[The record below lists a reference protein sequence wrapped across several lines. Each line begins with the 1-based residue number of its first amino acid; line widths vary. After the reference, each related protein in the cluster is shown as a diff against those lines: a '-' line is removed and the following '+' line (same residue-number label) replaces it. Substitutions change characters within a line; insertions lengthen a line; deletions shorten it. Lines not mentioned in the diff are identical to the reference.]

1 MGDENMNILLISA
14 TFFPRKFGG
23 VTLFSYKLAKNL
35 LGRGHEVTVYTTDV
49 NDKNSR
55 HHDVHGVKN
64 IEGIKVR
71 YFRNISNSLAYDNQ
85 YLPIGMI
92 STMKKEINNFDI
104 IHLNDFR
111 SLLSII
117 VHHYSLKNRIPYVL
131 EVLGG
136 VQPIGQKQSLKKIF
150 DKLFGYRILIDA
162 SRLIAGCETE
172 INEFK
177 DMGVNQAKITLI
189 PPVYDTEKF
198 SRFPPRGQFR
208 CKFDI
213 KEKHIILFLGRMHKI
228 KGIEFL
234 VESFYEL
241 NRERDDV
248 ILVLVGPDQGYKSTL
263 EELINKLNLSRKVL
277 FTGILHGEEK
287 LSALVDA
294 TMLVQ
299 TSIYERG
306 PGSPFEAILCDT
318 PIIVTKNTGAG
329 EIVSKIDA
337 GYLVEYGDI
346 NELKNLMS
354 RILDDPTE
362 ANIKTQL
369 AKQYII
375 NNLSWQEGVKEY
387 ERVYREVMNN
397 NQPMQSDVK

>member
-1 MGDENMNILLISA
+1 MKILLISA

-23 VTLFSYKLAKNL
+23 ITLFTYNLAKSL
-35 LGRGHEVTVYTTDV
+35 VRKGHEVTVYTTDV

-55 HHDVHGVKN
+55 HHDVRGVKN

-92 STMKKEINNFDI
+92 STMKKEINNFDV
-104 IHLNDFR
+104 IHLNNFR
-111 SLLSII
+111 TILSII
-117 VHHYSLKNRIPYVL
+117 VHHYSLKTHVPYVL
-131 EVLGG
+131 EVNGG
-136 VQPIGQKQSLKKIF
+136 VQPTGQKLGLKKIF
-150 DKLFGYRILIDA
+150 DKLFGYRILTDA
-162 SRLIAGCETE
+162 NRLIAGCETE
-172 INEFK
+172 INEYK
-177 DMGVNQAKITLI
+177 EMGVKEDKIVLI
-189 PPVYDTEKF
+189 PPLYETDAF
-198 SRFPPRGQFR
+198 SRLTPPGQFKR
-208 CKFDI
+208 KFDI
-213 KEKHIILFLGRMHKI
+213 KEKHIILFLGRMHEI
-228 KGIEFL
+228 KGIKFL
-234 VESFYEL
+234 VESFYQL
-241 NRERDDV
+241 NLERDDT
-248 ILVLVGPDQGYKSTL
+248 ILILAGPDQGYKSTL
-263 EELINKLNLSRKVL
+263 EGLINKLDLSRKVF

-346 NELKNLMS
+346 NELKNLMN

-387 ERVYREVMNN
+387 EQVYRVVISY
-397 NQPMQSDVK
+397 NQTRR